1 MTERLEA
8 IGLTDY
14 YFKEL
19 IKRKK
24 NYLTLLLNGIC
35 NLDLKE
41 SDITLTDTEERD
53 LCTLK
58 TVNYD
63 IKVVSMDLSIDL
75 EAQIG
80 INSKEK
86 NEYGEYIYDVSRG
99 FYYLSLLHS
108 KSYEYKEKGYRKKRS
123 KVIFIYKYDIEG
135 DDWIQKIAN
144 MNFSTKRVYDDME
157 LYLVSLEKIPE
168 DSKIEVGRALKLL
181 STKDIGKYLE
191 DKSKIIKEAAEMLS
205 DYDKTDEARRLRDA
219 RLKQEYEEG
228 VRLEAAKDEGIAEG
242 IAQGREEGIAQ
253 GREEGIALGEEKSK
267 KEFISS
273 MIQNGMKKEEI
284 AKLLNLSMEDVEKY
298 TK

>member
-1 MTERLEA
+1 MAERLEA

-63 IKVVSMDLSIDL
+63 IKVVSMDLTIDL

-86 NEYGEYIYDVSRG
+86 NEYGEYIYDISRG

-108 KSYEYKEKGYRKKRS
+108 KSYEYKEKGYRKKKS

-135 DDWIQKIAN
+135 NDWIQKITN
-144 MNFSTKRVYDDME
+144 INLSTKRVYDDME

-191 DKSKIIKEAAEMLS
+191 DDSLIIKGAAEMLS

-228 VRLEAAKDEGIAEG
+228 VRLEAAKDEGIV
-242 IAQGREEGIAQ
+242 
-253 GREEGIALGEEKSK
+253 EGIALGEEKSK

>member
-1 MTERLEA
+1 MD
-8 IGLTDY
+8 LT
-14 YFKEL
+14 
-19 IKRKK
+19 I
-24 NYLTLLLNGIC
+24 
-35 NLDLKE
+35 DLK
-41 SDITLTDTEERD
+41 
-53 LCTLK
+53 
-58 TVNYD
+58 
-63 IKVVSMDLSIDL
+63 
-75 EAQIG
+75 AQIG

-135 DDWIQKIAN
+135 DDWIQKITN
-144 MNFSTKRVYDDME
+144 INLSTKRFYDDME

-168 DSKIEVGRALKLL
+168 DSKMELDRALKLL

-191 DKSKIIKEAAEMLS
+191 DNSLIIKEAAEMLS
-205 DYDKTDEARRLRDA
+205 DYDKSSEARRLRDA

-228 VRLEAAKDEGIAEG
+228 VRLEAAKDEGIA
-242 IAQGREEGIAQ
+242 QGIAQ

-267 KEFISS
+267 KEFISI

-284 AKLLNLSMEDVEKY
+284 AKLLNLSLDEVEHY

>member
-1 MTERLEA
+1 MKERLEA

-24 NYLTLLLNGIC
+24 NYLTFILNGIC

-41 SDITLTDTEERD
+41 SDITLTDTEVRD
-53 LCTLK
+53 LFTLK

-63 IKVVSMDLSIDL
+63 IKVDKLNLMIEL
-75 EAQIG
+75 EIECG
-80 INSKEK
+80 NDSNEK
-86 NEYGEYIYDVSRG
+86 NEEDALMGLYQ
-99 FYYLSLLHS
+99 LSILHS
-108 KSYEYKEKGYRKKRS
+108 KFYKYRKEKS
-123 KVIFIYKYDIEG
+123 KVIFICNHDIEG
-135 DDWIQKIAN
+135 DDWIQKIGSI
-144 MNFSTKRVYDDME
+144 NFSTKRVYDDME

-191 DKSKIIKEAAEMLS
+191 DNSLIIREAAEMLS

-228 VRLEAAKDEGIAEG
+228 VRLEAAKDEGIA
-242 IAQGREEGIAQ
+242 QGREEGIAQ
-253 GREEGIALGEEKSK
+253 GR
-267 KEFISS
+267 KEAILSLF
-273 MIQNGMKKEEI
+273 QNGMKKEEI
-284 AKLLNLSMEDVEKY
+284 AKLLNLSLEEVEKY
-298 TK
+298 IG